1 MQFRIAASF
10 LSPVD
15 KEIMVKVGIIGVG
28 VMGAGHARFIKAHV
42 PGAEVV
48 GLFDIDSAKVSSL
61 ANELGTVKV
70 QTNDVAELMN
80 HPEVE
85 AIIIAS
91 PDPFHVEHLRAAIAS
106 KKPTL
111 CEKPIATNI
120 EEAREIAQEIRNY
133 EKSIG
138 KRMINFG
145 FMRRFDPAY
154 REVKRLI
161 ETGDFGKPTFF
172 RTITRNVSSTGATTP
187 GLYTNIAIHDFDI
200 FRWLFKDEWVSVQS
214 HYPRNSTMSQPGV
227 ADPLVITAFMK
238 SGIMMVGDIVAF
250 NNYGYDARA
259 EIVCEKGS
267 IEIGINGD
275 VVTRVNRLMGAH
287 TGGSM
292 AENWMPRFETSYIEE
307 LRAWIS
313 SIESGTTNS
322 DLATVDD
329 ALAANEVCALGV
341 ASI

>member
-1 MQFRIAASF
+1 
-10 LSPVD
+10 
-15 KEIMVKVGIIGVG
+15 MVKVGIIGVG
-28 VMGAGHARFIKAHV
+28 VMGAGHARFIKEHV
-42 PGAEVV
+42 SGAEVV
-48 GLFDIDSAKVSSL
+48 GLFDIDSTKMATL

-91 PDPFHVEHLRAAIAS
+91 PDPLHVEHLRLAIAS

-120 EEAREIAQEIRNY
+120 EDARDIAKEIREY
-133 EKSIG
+133 ESAIG
-138 KRMINFG
+138 KHMISFG

-161 ETGDFGKPTFF
+161 ETGEYGKPTFF

-200 FRWLFKDEWVSVQS
+200 FRWLFNDEWVSVQS
-214 HYPRNSTMSQPGV
+214 HYPRKSTLSPEGI
-227 ADPLVITAFMK
+227 ADPLIITAFMK

-259 EIVCEKGS
+259 EIICEKGS

-275 VVTRVNRLMGAH
+275 VITRANRIMGAH
-287 TGGSM
+287 TGGKM
-292 AENWMPRFETSYIEE
+292 AENWMVRFEQSYIEE
-307 LRAWIS
+307 LRAWVS
-313 SIESGTTNS
+313 SVDTGVANK
-322 DLATVDD
+322 DLATVED